1 MTGRATSPSASL
13 FKAACSPSN
22 RAASSAPGTE
32 LFATNAVRISAAHS
46 IGSDVATSA
55 LGLGLRSVTLTPEL
69 PLRRESG
76 SLLLQTDPITARTG
90 QYERC
95 PVITP
100 PPAVTREFA

>member
-13 FKAACSPSN
+13 VKAACSPSN
-22 RAASSAPGTE
+22 GAASSALGTE
-32 LFATNAVRISAAHS
+32 LFATNAVRISAANS

-55 LGLGLRSVTLTPEL
+55 LGLGLRSVTHTPEL

-76 SLLLQTDPITARTG
+76 SLLLQLQTDPIKARIG

-95 PVITP
+95 PVS
-100 PPAVTREFA
+100 

>member
-1 MTGRATSPSASL
+1 MSAGATSPPSLSL

-22 RAASSAPGTE
+22 RAASSALGTE
-32 LFATNAVRISAAHS
+32 LFATNAVRISAANS

-76 SLLLQTDPITARTG
+76 ALLLQRTLKYFRSSPKRRLDQFKG
-90 QYERC
+90 VGRSE
-95 PVITP
+95 
-100 PPAVTREFA
+100 